1 MTYGT
6 QAAPT
11 DSQPTPLPPVDRS
24 TLASARRRTRSRDMA
39 GYAFLLPYLLLFTT
53 FLLLPLGYG
62 LWLSVMRY
70 ELVSP
75 EMLKQQPPQ
84 FVGLDN
90 YREAL
95 HDPYFWKALGATFR
109 FVGMTSPLTI
119 LLALALALGIS
130 TIPDKRQH
138 IYRLAIFVPTM
149 VTISVAGL
157 LWRWLYSTQFGV
169 FNAILLK
176 LHLVERPVPFLT
188 EEQLAMKAIVMM
200 TLWWTV
206 GGPVI
211 ILLAGIRQ
219 IPDVYYEA
227 AALDGATGWRR
238 LFHITLPL
246 LKPVLLFA
254 VVLNVI
260 GAFQVFGQPYIITS
274 GNPERSTLVLVQYIY
289 VTSFLNFRLGYGAAM
304 SWLLFVLIAAFS
316 VAQFQLM
323 REK

>member
-1 MTYGT
+1 MR
-6 QAAPT
+6 AA
-11 DSQPTPLPPVDRS
+11 DL
-24 TLASARRRTRSRDMA
+24 A
-39 GYAFLLPYLLLFTT
+39 GYAFLLPYLVLFTT

-62 LWLSVMRY
+62 LWLSVMQY

-75 EMLKQQPPQ
+75 EMLAQQPPK
-84 FVGLDN
+84 FIGLAN

-95 HDPYFWKALGATFR
+95 RDPYFWKALGATFR
-109 FVGMTSPLTI
+109 FVAMTSPLTI
-119 LLALALALGIS
+119 LIALTLALGIS
-130 TIPDKRQH
+130 TIPDRRQH
-138 IYRLAIFVPTM
+138 VYRLAIFVPTM

-176 LHLVERPVPFLT
+176 LGFVDRPVPFLT
-188 EEQLAMKAIVMM
+188 DINLAMKSIVAM

-238 LFHITLPL
+238 LLHITLPL

-260 GAFQVFGQPYIITS
+260 GAFQVFGQPYIITA
-274 GNPERSTLVLVQYIY
+274 GGPERSTLVLVQYIY

-304 SWLLFVLIAAFS
+304 SWLLFLLISAFS
-316 VAQFQLM
+316 ILQFRLM
-323 REK
+323 RER